1 MVVSVK
7 DFDPGVELSR
17 RPGVGRDAK
26 RLHRVLS
33 QLGFKVEIH
42 SDLTAGEIHRLF
54 KEGLY
59 VLCDL

>member
-54 KEGLY
+54 KEGM
-59 VLCDL
+59 